1 MPKYDPEREAH
12 KAWLGLLQPVGLVV
26 SPPALTRAQV
36 VPDANIAPVQQ
47 RLEAACE
54 RPPSILAE
62 PDPQLLDFPRF
73 AADVLGWQL
82 EDLAGAPGGPPLPPA
97 LSVHLPNFG
106 DTLTPDYVALDPF
119 ADDAPLLLISTVDRG
134 LPLDAPLPDELNP
147 GWQASPQARLERL
160 LRETGVPA
168 GLLLNGDTLRLVY
181 APRGESSGHVG
192 FPIAE
197 MHTVHGRPI
206 LAAMHMLLG
215 EHRVFA
221 ALDGQRL
228 LDLLVESR
236 KYQNEVSTR
245 LAEQVLDALWA
256 LLRGFQAAD
265 DAAHNRVLFDL
276 ARTEPDHIY
285 GGVLTVIM
293 RLVFLLYAEDR
304 GLMPDDPI
312 YSRNY
317 AVGGL
322 FEQLRLDAGRHP
334 DTMDQRYGAWSRL
347 LSTFRLVH
355 DGARHGTLRLPAR
368 HGQLFDPDAY
378 PFLEGRPIGV
388 GRVIGERFDAP
399 RVSDGVLWR
408 VLDGLLMLDGER
420 LSYRAL
426 DVEQIGSVYEAM
438 MGFDVE
444 TLPGRAI
451 AVRPKDIVVD
461 LDALSKQPPA
471 KRKKWL
477 EARAETKLGRSAGA
491 ALKSAETI
499 ADLVAALDRKVSRR
513 TPRPLPPGALF
524 LQPGEERR
532 RSGSHYTPRELTEP
546 IVRTTLRP
554 VLEGLGEKPTPEQIL
569 DLKVCDP
576 AMGSGAF
583 LVEACRQ
590 LAEALV
596 DAWALHGRTDTDG
609 PPGEEPLLHA
619 RRRVAQRCIYGV
631 DKNPFAVNLAKLSLW
646 LVTLSR
652 DHAFTFLDHALKC
665 GDSLVGLT
673 VEQIAAFDWRSASA
687 EQVDWLDKQVKSA
700 LTETLQLRGD
710 IRSADLDGYLR
721 CAEAEAISHG
731 VLESSRQAA
740 NLVLSAFFSTGH
752 GKARPAKLASQ
763 REQRRS
769 YLRTLLDGPPEGA
782 VDTILDAF
790 HSHPE
795 TPAPFHWELEFPE
808 VFATGGFHGIVGN
821 PPFLGGTRIGGHIG
835 IAFHDYLNQ
844 VYEGTTGLTDLVAFF
859 LRRSYELLRPGG
871 ALGLVTTNSIAQG
884 DTREGGLGETC
895 RLGGHIFAAR
905 RRVVWPGVA
914 SVVVSVVHLSKPPP
928 SSIGCLLDGQPV
940 DGITPFLLKGHSN
953 DPPQQLASNRDICFT
968 GTKVWGAGFVFEE
981 QPSRGSSS
989 LEDYAMLRAN
999 SDEAIDQVVRPF
1011 LGGVDFNSSPTHE
1024 PSRLVIDFGDMPMST
1039 AQRWPSLFQ
1048 IVEERVKPVR
1058 ATNKQRNYREEWW
1071 KHANR
1076 VQTAPEYSQRHGKVL
1091 ASTIVSPR
1099 HAIGFVPDGTVI
1111 ANSMVIFLLH
1121 QWQAF
1126 GILQSHVHEYW
1137 ARFMGSSMK
1146 DDPRYITP
1154 CFETFP
1160 LPDSWAESEALAL
1173 AGSNYHDF
1181 RAKLMVETDQ
1191 GLTATYN
1198 RFHDPDE
1205 HAPDIVRLRE
1215 LHAEMDRAVL
1225 DAYGWHD
1232 IPTDCEFL
1240 LDYEIDEETW
1250 GKKKKPYRYRWPDA
1264 VHDEVLARL
1273 LDLNQQRY
1281 QQEVAAGLH
1290 AKGKSRAKKAAK
1302 PRKKVVPAPKPVDDL
1317 PLFSSNTAFG
1327 DPEC

>member
-119 ADDAPLLLISTVDRG
+119 ADDAPLLLVSTVDRG

-461 LDALSKQPPA
+461 LDALLKQPPA

-554 VLEGLGEKPTPEQIL
+554 VLEGLGDTPTPEQIL

-596 DAWALHGRTDTDG
+596 DAWALHGRTDTDV

-673 VEQIAAFDWRSASA
+673 VEQIGLFRWDVNRVEHEDPLFEAVSSDAAKVTR
-687 EQVDWLDKQVKSA
+687 
-700 LTETLQLRGD
+700 LRGQLYELIETSSYRNLKQHFD
-710 IRSADLDGYLR
+710 SVEKSSEPLR
-721 CAEAEAISHG
+721 IAGRLC
-731 VLESSRQAA
+731 V
-740 NLVLSAFFSTGH
+740 SAFFAGSSSREREEYRRLHRQTLDLWRESEDQ
-752 GKARPAKLASQ
+752 ARA
-763 REQRRS
+763 
-769 YLRTLLDGPPEGA
+769 TDFVEGWNGSP
-782 VDTILDAF
+782 L
-790 HSHPE
+790 
-795 TPAPFHWELEFPE
+795 HWHIEFPE
-808 VFATGGFHGIVGN
+808 VFHRDNPGFDAIVGN
-821 PPFLGGTRIGGHIG
+821 PPFRGAKQLGGTLGSTYTEWLRASVAGSGGKC
-835 IAFHDYLNQ
+835 
-844 VYEGTTGLTDLVAFF
+844 DLVAYF
-859 LRRSYELLRPGG
+859 LRTSFERIRINGT
-871 ALGLVTTNSIAQG
+871 LGLVCTQTIAQG
-884 DTREGGLGETC
+884 DTRRSGLQYVLENGGALYS
-895 RLGGHIFAAR
+895 AR
-905 RRVVWPGVA
+905 RRIVWPGAAAVVISTINLARGPTPQQPCLDGVA
-914 SVVVSVVHLSKPPP
+914 VPRISAYLLPSLKDDDPMTLAESSGLAFLGSKPL
-928 SSIGCLLDGQPV
+928 GL
-940 DGITPFLLKGHSN
+940 
-953 DPPQQLASNRDICFT
+953 
-968 GTKVWGAGFVFEE
+968 GFVVTSERSE
-981 QPSRGSSS
+981 CPPPEAVDAILHHNPGSRH
-989 LEDYAMLRAN
+989 L
-999 SDEAIDQVVRPF
+999 VRPYI
-1011 LGGVDFNSSPTHE
+1011 GGGDLMSMPE
-1024 PSRLVIDFGDMPMST
+1024 PGYAHRVIDFGSMNETEAAEHSGLLDILRRHVLPFRREKKGSLSSKWWQF
-1039 AQRWPSLFQ
+1039 AHHAHDLYASLVGRQRF
-1048 IVEERVKPVR
+1048 
-1058 ATNKQRNYREEWW
+1058 
-1071 KHANR
+1071 
-1076 VQTAPEYSQRHGKVL
+1076 
-1091 ASTIVSPR
+1091 
-1099 HAIGFVPDGTVI
+1099 
-1111 ANSMVIFLLH
+1111 
-1121 QWQAF
+1121 
-1126 GILQSHVHEYW
+1126 
-1137 ARFMGSSMK
+1137 
-1146 DDPRYITP
+1146 
-1154 CFETFP
+1154 
-1160 LPDSWAESEALAL
+1160 LAL
-1173 AGSNYHDF
+1173 AQYSNSFAFAFLPVGGVPNSKLVCFPVESFAGFACLQSRVHEGWARTFSSTLKDDLQYTPSACLVTFPFAADW
-1181 RAKLMVETDQ
+1181 RANSRAEQAGEMYYSHRSQVMLQRDE

-1205 HAPDIVRLRE
+1205 HAPDIVRLRA

-1302 PRKKVVPAPKPVDDL
+1302 PRKKAAPKPKPVDDL
-1317 PLFSSNTAFG
+1317 PLFSTPNGSDT
-1327 DPEC
+1327 